1 MTAICFYTGASTLIV
16 LGAFAI
22 ILIADFIRE
31 CIVNLR
37 WRYKYKHRFDKKPIA
52 KCYCIDCSYHDKNGR
67 CSNLSP
73 IDGPSRYTGDNWFCW
88 EANPRKNKEKHD
100 D

>member
-1 MTAICFYTGASTLIV
+1 MTAICFYAGASTLIA

-22 ILIADFIRE
+22 CYIVSFIYDG
-31 CIVNLR
+31 VLNLR

-67 CSNLSP
+67 CSHLSA
-73 IDGPSRYTGDNWFCW
+73 IDGPSYYTADNWFCW
-88 EANPRKNKEKHD
+88 QADPKNKE
-100 D
+100 